1 MQRGDAV
8 LLAWMPGETLVPTLN
23 QFTPR
28 YSRKD
33 TILRVVVP
41 IGN

>member
-8 LLAWMPGETLVPTLN
+8 LLAWVPGETLVPTLS

-28 YSRKD
+28 HARKD
-33 TILRVVVP
+33 TVLRVQVRFAD
-41 IGN
+41 